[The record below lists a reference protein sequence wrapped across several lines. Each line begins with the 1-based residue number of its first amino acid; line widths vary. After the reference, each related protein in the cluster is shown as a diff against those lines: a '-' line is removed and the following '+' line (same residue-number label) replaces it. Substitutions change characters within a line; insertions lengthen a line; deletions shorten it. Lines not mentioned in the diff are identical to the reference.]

1 MAKLSL
7 IRIDFRLIHGQVV
20 AKWLKQTQ
28 ATKIIVV
35 NNTLAKDPVMSNIYK
50 MATPADVK
58 CSDVGIDTFI
68 AAWEKNQFGEGNALT
83 LFKDVKTT
91 LEVWK
96 RGFPLAE
103 LQIGGLGAGP
113 GRKAVYLNMTLNPED
128 AAMLTEMSDGGVNV
142 FFQATP
148 EDKPMDYKKVIENVS
163 F

>member
-20 AKWLKQTQ
+20 AKWLKTIQ

-58 CSDVGIDTFI
+58 CSVVGIDTFM
-68 AAWEKNQFGEGNALT
+68 AAWNKNQLGEGNALV
-83 LFKDVKTT
+83 LFKDVHTT
-91 LEVWK
+91 VEVWK
-96 RGFPLAE
+96 KGFPLDQ

-128 AAMLTEMSDGGVNV
+128 AAMLTEMTSGGVNI

-148 EDKPMDYKKVIENVS
+148 EDKPMEYEKVMENVS

>member
-1 MAKLSL
+1 MAKISL

-20 AKWLKQTQ
+20 AKWLKHTQ

-58 CSDVGIDTFI
+58 CSVVGIDTFI
-68 AAWEKNQFGEGNALT
+68 AAWEKNQLGEGNALI
-83 LFKDVKTT
+83 LFKDVTT
-91 LEVWK
+91 TIQAWK
-96 RGFPLAE
+96 KGFPLE
-103 LQIGGLGAGP
+103 KVQIGGLGAGP

-128 AAMLTEMSDGGVNV
+128 ADMLNEMTSGGVNV
-142 FFQATP
+142 FFQSTP
-148 EDKPMDYKKVIENVS
+148 EDKPMEYEKVMAGVS